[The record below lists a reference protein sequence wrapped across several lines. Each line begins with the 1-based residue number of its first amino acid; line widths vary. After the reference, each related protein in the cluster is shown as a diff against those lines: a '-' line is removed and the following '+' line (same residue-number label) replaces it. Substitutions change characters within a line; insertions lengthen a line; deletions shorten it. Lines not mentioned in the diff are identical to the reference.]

1 VIFFFFLLFFHVA
14 TISIIIFKTKHQWD
28 DSYPASPLSERQAMK
43 LFTISLCVVVF
54 ARSCLGLIP
63 SCPTRESPR
72 GFLLLYNYLADGG
85 YIDSETLKSSDEQ
98 QEILMPN
105 FDGKVVQW
113 FKKEGDRVS
122 ADEAILSVESTDK
135 GNDGF
140 RINTDIQ
147 ASNNGYLAARYKLE
161 GDMVDARNVLATL
174 VSDQASLASFVPS
187 SDASSQSKS
196 WWASAYKPGRPD
208 PFEAESS
215 LRIDDL
221 STSTSTSTAS
231 VSQPSRFSSSASS
244 STDSTLP
251 TTIRPSR
258 PDPFQQSPTTSAVDK
273 ASQKRSISQ
282 SISASSISDNS
293 DSVRTN
299 TSFESDEQSS
309 WPAQSAQSA
318 PFYER
323 QPNWPMYPTT
333 ASSPGSPSLKRSI
346 LGKTGSMSL
355 GESTL
360 PNDGS
365 NNRQSS
371 PSPYFF
377 RTSGPDDDTS
387 GTDYV
392 EFLEAR
398 GMRDDY
404 VPQDYMGQAEQ
415 STRRRQRIRY
425 ALITRARNRT
435 TPSNYDI
442 AASTVGGCLFGA
454 LIGLAG
460 LLYPEVGLDMSR
472 SLALANLDP
481 AVRNVVPPV
490 VWGMLVGSIGYAGG
504 IADND
509 VGYSIRHIFG
519 LGNSVKYGL
528 QNLVTSTRQ
537 TVEKTANAALRLV
550 SGKADPP
557 LRVHHITIKTRD
569 IISAMEFYS
578 LLGFESKYK
587 FRVGQARAT
596 WLENVVI
603 GAGRIELIEVPS
615 SMLQEGS
622 GGRQRAL
629 DRVRNQELLG
639 LNHLTLDVSDV
650 IRKKGLVSLSEFL
663 GFLNDTSYELYGK
676 GLRLAVEVQKQAVG
690 DRIYETAFLYDPDGS
705 LIEIQHRTNER
716 TQEILSSSSDY
727 WELTGGQG
735 LVDSSSDY
743 RL

>member
-1 VIFFFFLLFFHVA
+1 
-14 TISIIIFKTKHQWD
+14 
-28 DSYPASPLSERQAMK
+28 MK

-63 SCPTRESPR
+63 SSPIKESPR
-72 GFLLLYNYLADGG
+72 VFLYLYNYLADGG
-85 YIDSETLKSSDEQ
+85 YIDSETLISSDEQ

-113 FKKEGDRVS
+113 FKKAGDRVS
-122 ADEAILSVESTDK
+122 ANEAILSVETTGK

-147 ASNNGYLAARYKLE
+147 ASNNGYLAVRYKLE

-174 VSDQASLASFVPS
+174 VSDQASLASFVHS
-187 SDASSQSKS
+187 SDVSSQSKS
-196 WWASAYKPGRPD
+196 WWASAYQPGRPD

-215 LRIDDL
+215 LGIDDL
-221 STSTSTSTAS
+221 STSTSTSTSAAS
-231 VSQPSRFSSSASS
+231 VSQSSSFSSSASS

-251 TTIRPSR
+251 ATIRPSR
-258 PDPFQQSPTTSAVDK
+258 PDPFQQTPTTSAIDK

-282 SISASSISDNS
+282 SISASSISDNGN
-293 DSVRTN
+293 SVPSN

-309 WPAQSAQSA
+309 WSAQSAQSA
-318 PFYER
+318 PFYQR
-323 QPNWPMYPTT
+323 QPNRPMDTT
-333 ASSPGSPSLKRSI
+333 AASSPGSPSLKRSI
-346 LGKTGSMSL
+346 FGRTGSMSL

-360 PNDGS
+360 PNQSNLNYDGS

-377 RTSGPDDDTS
+377 RTSGPDDDNS

-404 VPQDYMGQAEQ
+404 NAPQYYRGQIEQ
-415 STRRRQRIRY
+415 SRGQRVQP
-425 ALITRARNRT
+425 ALITRSRNRT

-442 AASTVGGCLFGA
+442 AASTVGGCLFGGS
-454 LIGLAG
+454 LGLAG

-472 SLALANLDP
+472 ALALANLDP
-481 AVRNVVPPV
+481 AMMNVVPPV
-490 VWGMLVGSIGYAGG
+490 LWGMLVGSIGYAGG

-537 TVEKTANAALRLV
+537 TVEKTTNAALRLV

-578 LLGFESKYK
+578 LLGFESKNK

-650 IRKKGLVSLSEFL
+650 IRKKGLISLSEFL

-676 GLRLAVEVQKQAVG
+676 GLRLAVEPQKQAIG

-716 TQEILSSSSDY
+716 TQEFLSSSSDY

>member
-1 VIFFFFLLFFHVA
+1 
-14 TISIIIFKTKHQWD
+14 
-28 DSYPASPLSERQAMK
+28 MK
-43 LFTISLCVVVF
+43 LFTISLCVVLF

-63 SCPTRESPR
+63 SSPIKESPR
-72 GFLLLYNYLADGG
+72 GFLYLYNSLADGG
-85 YIDSETLKSSDEQ
+85 YIDSETLKSSDAQ

-113 FKKEGDRVS
+113 FKKAGDRVS
-122 ADEAILSVESTDK
+122 ADEAILSVESIDK

-147 ASNNGYLAARYKLE
+147 ASNNGYLAVRYKLE
-161 GDMVDARNVLATL
+161 GDKVDARNVLATL
-174 VSDQASLASFVPS
+174 VSDQASLASFVPT

-196 WWASAYKPGRPD
+196 WWASAYQPGRPD

-215 LRIDDL
+215 LGIADL
-221 STSTSTSTAS
+221 STSTSTAS
-231 VSQPSRFSSSASS
+231 VSQSSSFSSSASS

-251 TTIRPSR
+251 ATIRPSR
-258 PDPFQQSPTTSAVDK
+258 PDPFQQTPTTSDIDK
-273 ASQKRSISQ
+273 ASEKGSISQ
-282 SISASSISDNS
+282 SISTSSISENDNL
-293 DSVRTN
+293 VRSN

-309 WPAQSAQSA
+309 WPAQSA
-318 PFYER
+318 PFYQR
-323 QPNWPMYPTT
+323 QPNRPMDTT
-333 ASSPGSPSLKRSI
+333 AASSPGSSSLKPSI
-346 LGKTGSMSL
+346 FGRNGSMSL

-360 PNDGS
+360 PNESNLNYDGS

-377 RTSGPDDDTS
+377 RTSGSDDDNS

-398 GMRDDY
+398 GMRDDD
-404 VPQDYMGQAEQ
+404 VPQYYRGQIEQ
-415 STRRRQRIRY
+415 SRRGQTVRPT
-425 ALITRARNRT
+425 LITRSRNRT

-442 AASTVGGCLFGA
+442 AASTVGGCLFGGS
-454 LIGLAG
+454 IGLAG

-472 SLALANLDP
+472 YLALANLDP
-481 AVRNVVPPV
+481 AMMNVLPPV
-490 VWGMLVGSIGYAGG
+490 LWGMLVGNIGYAGG

-569 IISAMEFYS
+569 IIFAMEFYS
-578 LLGFESKYK
+578 LLGFESKNK

-639 LNHLTLDVSDV
+639 LNHLTLDVTDV
-650 IRKKGLVSLSEFL
+650 IRKKGLISLSEFL

-676 GLRLAVEVQKQAVG
+676 GLRLAVEPQKQAIG

-716 TQEILSSSSDY
+716 TQEFLSSSSDY